1 MKLFLKPKLALLL
14 LAVAAAHSAQAQDTL
29 KVTLQEAVR
38 IALSENPTIK
48 SSWSR
53 NQIKEGSPSGSL
65 FRSVSRSQFS
75 G

>member
-1 MKLFLKPKLALLL
+1 MKFFLKPKLALLL

-48 SSWSR
+48 VAG
-53 NQIKEGSPSGSL
+53 QEIKGSPSGSL

>member
-1 MKLFLKPKLALLL
+1 MKFFLKPKLALLL

-48 SSWSR
+48 VAG
-53 NQIKEGSPSGSL
+53 QEIKLKKESPSGSL

>member
-1 MKLFLKPKLALLL
+1 MKFFLKPKLALLL

-48 SSWSR
+48 
-53 NQIKEGSPSGSL
+53 EGSPSGSL